1 MCAGLCLH
9 GKMLKDFLQI
19 AVWYYQLRCRE
30 EYTNVFRLLAQLQ
43 TALFL
48 HSNSGTLCFG
58 GLLRFSLNRFRQM
71 GKHCGEWHWQPWTS
85 TRLEISG
92 EFIILVIIFL
102 RACSGPGGSEIYQA
116 KVKGIQERNIGTR
129 WSRRIRG
136 GASPPSDE
144 WNSFLYSHMCPECS
158 LSLA

>member
-48 HSNSGTLCFG
+48 HSNSGALCFG

-92 EFIILVIIFL
+92 EFNILDHFGDYFP
-102 RACSGPGGSEIYQA
+102 SGLQWSWAGGE
-116 KVKGIQERNIGTR
+116 
-129 WSRRIRG
+129 
-136 GASPPSDE
+136 
-144 WNSFLYSHMCPECS
+144 
-158 LSLA
+158 